1 MVFAPRT
8 FPRRFRM
15 KRFLMLIFPRTPEV
29 RFSHFSILPL
39 ILSFSIVASAQDQS
53 SANESPEAMRQQ
65 VERMQRRLQ
74 DWPQLNRYKEANA
87 KVPASDKGENRVVFM
102 GDSITDGWKLD
113 EYFPAKPYINRGISG
128 QTTPQMLIRLRPDVI
143 DLKPKVVL
151 ILAGTNDIAGNT
163 GPMTDQEIE
172 NNIASMSEL
181 AKANN
186 IKVVLS
192 SILPV
197 AAYHPPT
204 NNFPQT
210 VQRPMVRIRAIN
222 EWMKQYAS
230 KEHHIYLDYFSAMLD
245 ASGLMREDLTGDDL
259 HPNAKGY
266 AIMAPLADAAIKQAL
281 S

>member
-87 KVPASDKGENRVVFM
+87 KVPASDKGESRVVFM

-113 EYFPAKPYINRGISG
+113 EYFPGKPYINRGISG
-128 QTTPQMLIRLRPDVI
+128 QTTPQMLIRFRPDVI
-143 DLKPKVVL
+143 ALKPRAVL

-163 GPMTDQEIE
+163 GPMTLEMIE
-172 NNIASMSEL
+172 DNYTSMADL
-181 AKANN
+181 AKANG
-186 IKVVLS
+186 IKVIFASVLPIHDYGKTKVS
-192 SILPV
+192 VRRAPEQILKL
-197 AAYHPPT
+197 
-204 NNFPQT
+204 
-210 VQRPMVRIRAIN
+210 N
-222 EWMKQYAS
+222 EWLKGYCKARG
-230 KEHHIYLDYFSAMLD
+230 HIYLDYFGKMVDEKGMLKAELAND
-245 ASGLMREDLTGDDL
+245 GL
-259 HPNAKGY
+259 HPNAEGY
-266 AIMAPLADAAIKQAL
+266 KIMAPLAESAIRQAL
-281 S
+281 SKK